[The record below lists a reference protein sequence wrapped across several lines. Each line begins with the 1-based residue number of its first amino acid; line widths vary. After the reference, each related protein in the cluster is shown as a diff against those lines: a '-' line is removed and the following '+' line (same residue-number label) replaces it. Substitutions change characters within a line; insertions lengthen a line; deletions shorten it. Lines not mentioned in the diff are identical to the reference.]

1 MKSHALT
8 TWRSTFL
15 RICVIVPLI
24 LLALICIIAL
34 VPFGALWI
42 LVTFMVPTLI

>member
-1 MKSHALT
+1 MRSRVPT
-8 TWRSTFL
+8 TWRSIFL
-15 RICVIVPLI
+15 KICAIAPLI

-42 LVTFMVPTLI
+42 LVTFMVPILI